1 MKQKQKSIGTFVAL
15 ILIFT
20 ALVPLVAILLSS
32 LQSTTTLL
40 VGVKCVH

>member
-20 ALVPLVAILLSS
+20 ALVAMLLSS